1 MTRIISS
8 KYKKSR
14 STLVSIHGRE
24 SDAIKFRNYKPG
36 QHGNAIGF
44 TSKKSN
50 FGLQL
55 LEKQKIRYFH
65 NMTEKSFRIFF
76 NRAKKS
82 KGNLAENFA
91 TLLGLRLDTVVYL
104 SNLVAS
110 YYQAQQ
116 LISHKHILVNDK
128 IVNIKSY
135 VLKVGDVVSLSESA
149 QNFSFI
155 KANLELNQKKELSH
169 YISLKNF
176 QITVNKSPSISDNI
190 YPFQANF
197 RSIVELYSK

>member
-14 STLVSIHGRE
+14 SMLVSIHGRE

-50 FGLQL
+50 FGVQL
-55 LEKQKIRYFH
+55 IEKQKIRFFH

-76 NRAKKS
+76 DRAQKA
-82 KGNLAENFA
+82 KGNLSENFA
-91 TLLGLRLDTVVYL
+91 TLLALRLDTVVYL

-116 LISHKHILVNDK
+116 LISHKHILINGRV
-128 IVNIKSY
+128 VNIKSY
-135 VLKVGDVVSLSESA
+135 ILKVGDIISLSDSA
-149 QNFSFI
+149 KNFAFI
-155 KANLELNQKKELSH
+155 KANIELNEKKELSH
-169 YISLKNF
+169 YISVKNF
-176 QITVNKSPSISDNI
+176 TITVNKSPSVADNI
-190 YPFQANF
+190 YPFQPNF
-197 RSIVELYSK
+197 RSIVEFYSK